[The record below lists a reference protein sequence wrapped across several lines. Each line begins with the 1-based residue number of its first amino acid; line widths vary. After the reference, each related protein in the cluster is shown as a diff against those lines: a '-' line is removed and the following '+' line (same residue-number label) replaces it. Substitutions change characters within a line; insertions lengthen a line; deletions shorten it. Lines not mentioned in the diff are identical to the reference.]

1 MKTNGTS
8 QTKNKYSH
16 ICCNQYED
24 WKKKKITCK
33 ATAIFSC
40 MDGSFLIRVI
50 KSLAKGPKFWQ
61 VSVG

>member
-1 MKTNGTS
+1 MAPPRPKTNI
-8 QTKNKYSH
+8 H
-16 ICCNQYED
+16 IYVVINSKTE
-24 WKKKKITCK
+24 KKKITCK
-33 ATAIFSC
+33 ATAIFSY